1 MKYFFREFLD
11 GEVAAGRLT
20 EKRRANVRKF
30 TRAIRGSTGRYVYGE
45 NSLGYEYV
53 MRRSRSDPDGA
64 RKNAAR
70 AMAALFRVPLLICG
84 MAAARDGDEQLALQG
99 ISEYCDMVSAR
110 LTSLGI
116 PKDSSDAVVNKY
128 SAMAKKHAKL
138 VVLFCNVNRERL
150 VSVATLEQYFRII
163 AEGLKITIPDVP
175 ELGNKKFA
183 EAMSAFTYSDEYYNL
198 RNTIRKSRF
207 IPEVEPVVDVPVEDV
222 Q

>member
-1 MKYFFREFLD
+1 M
-11 GEVAAGRLT
+11 AAGRLT

-30 TRAIRGSTGRYVYGE
+30 TRAIRGSTGRYVYGDNE
-45 NSLGYEYV
+45 LGYEYV
-53 MRRSRSDPDGA
+53 MRRPRSDPDGA

-84 MAAARDGDEQLALQG
+84 MAAARGGDENMALQG
-99 ISEYCDMVSAR
+99 IKEYCDMVSSK
-110 LTSLGI
+110 LTELGI
-116 PKDSSDAVVNKY
+116 PKESSDAVVNKY
-128 SAMAKKHAKL
+128 SNMVKQHAKL
-138 VVLFCNVNRERL
+138 MVVFCNVNRERL

-183 EAMSAFTYSDEYYNL
+183 EAMSTFTYSEEYYNL

-207 IPEVEPVVDVPVEDV
+207 VPEVETVIDVPEDDV